1 MVDAHIK
8 ATIGYLRVSDASG
21 LSEEMR
27 AQGADNQV
35 RNLKSIIARTNIDI
49 GDATRAFTTIR
60 ESPLSAPHK
69 QELLHAVHTRVGAPL
84 SSTIEPDNKGQHHK
98 YIFNYMTEAV
108 WHKQCDPSCSEL
120 DRCIDMIKLC
130 HQIGLYFPDAIT
142 VKTIVSTMLMAHGTS
157 PTPFGAKALYD
168 LFVSQNKQRRPLKKS
183 AAMSEQVFPESVE
196 AFIDLHPDRYHAAA
210 KPVRSRVSSQEVTFL
225 APTLAARST
234 HTFLRSSTTM
244 QTGMQPAF
252 HMGAAS
258 SSMNAPNPMNQ
269 MMMLAQHMFNAMQ
282 PRQDSVFPTRN
293 VQRAQ
298 TVFPLTDGNVRGD
311 SSGVPLAIHDV
322 GGGADG
328 VGGDAATLESEDKR
342 SELDKL
348 LDISLT
354 AGKTVKIGKATPKKK
369 TAPTAVAAPKTPV
382 VKSVLKKPA
391 AASES
396 LLVFTAHS
404 PPKIGTPCPFMF
416 LGCKVLC
423 TSSAYRVFP
432 KPGQSPYD
440 KQFKHKSDKTAAFK
454 AMIEF
459 CKKPSIP
466 KDSKNYVK

>member
-1 MVDAHIK
+1 LVTMVDAHIK

-49 GDATRAFTTIR
+49 GDATRAFTTIN

-84 SSTIEPDNKGQHHK
+84 SSTTDSDNKGQHHK

-120 DRCIDMIKLC
+120 DRCIDMVKLC

-168 LFVSQNKQRRPLKKS
+168 LFVSQNKQRRPLKKF

-196 AFIDLHPDRYHAAA
+196 AFIDLHPDKYHAAA

-258 SSMNAPNPMNQ
+258 SSMMPANPMNQ
-269 MMMLAQHMFNAMQ
+269 MMMLAQHMVNAMQ
-282 PRQDSVFPTRN
+282 PRQDIVFPTRN
-293 VQRAQ
+293 IQRAQ
-298 TVFPLTDGNVRGD
+298 TVLALTDGTDHGD
-311 SSGVPLAIHDV
+311 RSDAV

-348 LDISLT
+348 LDISLS

-369 TAPTAVAAPKTPV
+369 TAPAAVAAPKTAV

-391 AASES
+391 ASES
-396 LLVFTAHS
+396 LPVFTASS
-404 PPKIGTPCPFMF
+404 PPKIGTPCPFIF

-423 TSSAYRVFP
+423 TSTAYRVFP
-432 KPGQSPYD
+432 KPGQSVYD
-440 KQFKHKSDKTAAFK
+440 KSIKHISDKPAAFK

-459 CKKPSIP
+459 CKNPSIP